1 MSKDLSQ
8 NVDTSQRLVIGGIIM
23 HIEELKYRV
32 RDIVRGFIDDAE
44 NGVRAFGGNLD
55 VRPPYQR
62 EFIYSDDK
70 QKKVIDTVI
79 KGYPLNVFYWG
90 TTDIPGQYEMIDG
103 QQRTMSICRFVR
115 NQYSVEFNG
124 NDCNFSS
131 LPQDIQ
137 SAILDYELVIYKC
150 DGQDSEKLAWFETI
164 NIASEA
170 LTQQELRNAVY
181 TGPWLADA
189 KRYFSR
195 SNCPAMKL
203 AGDYLRGQPI
213 RQEILEEVLRWAS
226 NAVKMKIDDYMAL
239 HKHDGNAEYLWT
251 YFQDV
256 IRWVRSVFGS
266 SFRDMKGVSWGT
278 LYNKYHEQ
286 HYVDESGNIL
296 SVIDGNKCL
305 HQHSDFLKEIE
316 RLQDDEDVTSRVGI
330 YEYVLLGDVRKLSI
344 RKFPDKIK
352 SKKYK
357 MQGGLC
363 ALCHKRFEL
372 KDMVA
377 DHITPWS
384 QGGRTIE
391 GNCQLLCIGC
401 NSGKS
406 AKKETAVNEVP
417 CKNCAKPV
425 KPGMFCQFC
434 GTKN

>member
-1 MSKDLSQ
+1 M
-8 NVDTSQRLVIGGIIM
+8 I
-23 HIEELKYRV
+23 IEELKYKV
-32 RDIVRGFIDDAE
+32 RNIVSGYAEDDE
-44 NGVRAFGGNLD
+44 TGVRAFGGSLD

-70 QKKVIDTVI
+70 QRKVIDTII

-90 TTDIPGQYEMIDG
+90 TTDIPGQFELIDG
-103 QQRTMSICRFVR
+103 QQRTISICRFVR
-115 NQYSVEFNG
+115 NKYSIEYNG
-124 NDCNFSS
+124 NDCYFSS

-137 SAILDYELVIYKC
+137 NAILDYELVIYKC
-150 DGQDSEKLAWFETI
+150 DGVDSEKLAWFETI

-170 LTQQELRNAVY
+170 LTSQELRNAVY

-195 SNCPAMKL
+195 RDCPAKKL
-203 AGDYLRGQPI
+203 ADEYLKGDPI

-226 NAVKMKIDDYMAL
+226 NASKMKIDDYMGL
-239 HKHDGNAEYLWT
+239 HKHDRNAEYLWN

-256 IRWVRSVFGS
+256 VRWVRQVFGS
-266 SFRDMKGVSWGT
+266 QLQNMKSVSWGI

-286 HYVDESGNIL
+286 HYVDENGNIL

-305 HQHSDFLKEIE
+305 HTHVDFLVEVG
-316 RLQDDEDVTSRVGI
+316 RLQEDDDVSSRSGVF
-330 YEYVLLGDVRKLSI
+330 EYVLLGDVRKLSI
-344 RKFPDKIK
+344 RKFHDKIK
-352 SKKYK
+352 LKKYK

-363 ALCHKRFEL
+363 ALCHKHFEL

-377 DHITPWS
+377 DHITPWAK
-384 QGGRTIE
+384 GGRTVE
-391 GNCQLLCIGC
+391 GNCQLLCVGC

-406 AKKETAVNEVP
+406 DKKETAVTEIA